1 MACCVFRERQRR
13 GLVDRARG
21 YVASCQ
27 PRRLPAGEYK
37 DKAKGLANETI
48 GNTKQAIGKATDNER
63 LRAEAE
69 EQQRKGEALNPMGKV
84 KGTHHHTTRHTTQTH
99 TTTKK

>member
-27 PRRLPAGEYK
+27 PRRLPVGEYK
-37 DKAKGLANETI
+37 DKAKGLANEAI
-48 GNTKQAIGKATDNER
+48 GNTKQAIGKANDNER
-63 LRAEAE
+63 LRAEGEAQE
-69 EQQRKGEALNPMGKV
+69 RKGEAQHRQGQV
-84 KGTHHHTTRHTTQTH
+84 KGAHGVKISQTQ
-99 TTTKK
+99 KSDQAM

>member
-1 MACCVFRERQRR
+1 MACCVFRERPRR

-27 PRRLPAGEYK
+27 PRRLPVGEYK
-37 DKAKGLANETI
+37 DKAKGLANEAI

-63 LRAEAE
+63 LRDE
-69 EQQRKGEALNPMGKV
+69 GEAQERTGEAQNL
-84 KGTHHHTTRHTTQTH
+84 KGTGQGALGGKIRSQGRRVG
-99 TTTKK
+99 KE